1 MRSSCSAPQNMNSA
15 MNTTS
20 STTTPVGS
28 LSHWSSVKRPMYDEY
43 QKSSNSPT
51 VSPKAKMPNVELL
64 LEADDRLSSTL
75 YWNQGLVGVGYW
87 VDSLAA
93 GDDVAS
99 AVQPYRLV
107 RFD

>member
-51 VSPKAKMPNVELL
+51 VSPKAKMPNSTPSTKNSPSSLPVEA
-64 LEADDRLSSTL
+64 ETS
-75 YWNQGLVGVGYW
+75 
-87 VDSLAA
+87 
-93 GDDVAS
+93 DVPGQKPPTMKPTPMIS
-99 AVQPYRLV
+99 PPTMPGHR
-107 RFD
+107 